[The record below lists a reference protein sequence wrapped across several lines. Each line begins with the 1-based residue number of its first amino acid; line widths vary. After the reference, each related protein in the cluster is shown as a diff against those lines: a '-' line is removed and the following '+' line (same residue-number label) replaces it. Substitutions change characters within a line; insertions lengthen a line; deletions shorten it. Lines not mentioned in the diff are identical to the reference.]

1 MLDDDDP
8 KAEEEDNT
16 ATVPPLPASSEQ
28 RSTKATP
35 APPLVGQKRPN
46 PSYTVVIEGLTK
58 KNKQQKRKR
67 ADEFV
72 KWLLYTYGAEA
83 LNRGTGVL
91 DIAGGRGA
99 TSFKLHCKNGV
110 TYTRTPFS

>member
-1 MLDDDDP
+1 MWLESLAPAAGP
-8 KAEEEDNT
+8 KSAAHLVIAE
-16 ATVPPLPASSEQ
+16 
-28 RSTKATP
+28 
-35 APPLVGQKRPN
+35 
-46 PSYTVVIEGLTK
+46 LTDRFGSRHVLGEK
-58 KNKQQKRKR
+58 